1 MVNQEINMNRC
12 ALPLLAGWLAIGLSI
27 LTGCGNKTSSESGA
41 QSAEDAKL
49 NEFKG
54 TSKRNM
60 YEMVN
65 AMTESRT
72 QAVYDKKGQ
81 VDKRSDALPIGIYAA
96 DGKTIGLSWR
106 VAILPALKQDEIYKQ
121 FKLDEPWDGPNNKKL
136 IAKMPQIFA
145 APGKAEAEG
154 MTHYRSFS
162 GKETMMPPPEP
173 GKPAM
178 RVPGL
183 NYPFGISDGTF
194 TTALIVEAAEPVIWT
209 KPEELEFDRQKPLPK
224 LGGVFADGYHIAF
237 ASAGVYFF
245 KTGSLSDETLKAMIT
260 PAGGENFP
268 LPEEMSDHK

>member
-81 VDKRSDALPIGIYAA
+81 VDKRVQMHCLLASMRPMVR
-96 DGKTIGLSWR
+96 LS
-106 VAILPALKQDEIYKQ
+106 A
-121 FKLDEPWDGPNNKKL
+121 
-136 IAKMPQIFA
+136 
-145 APGKAEAEG
+145 
-154 MTHYRSFS
+154 
-162 GKETMMPPPEP
+162 
-173 GKPAM
+173 
-178 RVPGL
+178 
-183 NYPFGISDGTF
+183 
-194 TTALIVEAAEPVIWT
+194 
-209 KPEELEFDRQKPLPK
+209 
-224 LGGVFADGYHIAF
+224 
-237 ASAGVYFF
+237 
-245 KTGSLSDETLKAMIT
+245 
-260 PAGGENFP
+260 
-268 LPEEMSDHK
+268 